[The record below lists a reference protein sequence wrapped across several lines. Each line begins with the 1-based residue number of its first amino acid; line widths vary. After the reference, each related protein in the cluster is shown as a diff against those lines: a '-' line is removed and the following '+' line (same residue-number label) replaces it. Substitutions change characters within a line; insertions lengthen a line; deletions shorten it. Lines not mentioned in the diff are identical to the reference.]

1 MAPIPMA
8 SSMFLE
14 EEEGRDEGGERSGLI
29 AVHGQLMVPRFN
41 FRPHVGAF
49 KVATLHAVIQVYN

>member
-14 EEEGRDEGGERSGLI
+14 EEEGRDEDGERSGFI
-29 AVHGQLMVPRFN
+29 AVQLMVPRFN
-41 FRPHVGAF
+41 FRRYVGAF